1 MTHYVISVFEENRA
15 IDKAVSA
22 LRQAGVSD
30 ESMTLL
36 ASAEA
41 AEVAE
46 IVGVEPDNAALEG
59 ALAGTGIGGALG
71 ALGAVALV
79 ALPGIGTILASG
91 LVATLSGSVLGGYLG
106 TLYGM
111 RAETHEV
118 IDMKN
123 QVTPDSIILI
133 VQAQDEATAE
143 SYLTLLEKEGSEW
156 AEVIADE
163 DEAAA

>member
-1 MTHYVISVFEENRA
+1 MIHYVISVFEKNRA
-15 IDKAVSA
+15 VDKAVSA
-22 LRQAGVSD
+22 LRQDGISD

-36 ASAEA
+36 TSAES

-46 IVGVEPDNAALEG
+46 IVGVEPDNAALQG
-59 ALAGTGIGGALG
+59 ALAGTGIGGTLG

-79 ALPGIGTILASG
+79 AIPGIGTILASG

-118 IDMKN
+118 IALKN
-123 QVTPDSIILI
+123 RVTPNSVILI
-133 VQAQDEATAE
+133 VQAQSEEKAQA
-143 SYLTLLEKEGSEW
+143 YQTLLESQGSEW
-156 AEVIADE
+156 SEIIADHH
-163 DEAAA
+163 EADA